1 MNLNLYEILK
11 NVLNEGVSTKA
22 VRKVLDGSIDG
33 IDSNG
38 KPKNVDKNGN
48 LFYHYVRITYD
59 DTLDN
64 PKADKLPKPVGDRLG
79 VRIIQ
84 PYALG
89 EYVSINPK
97 TGKKKRR
104 KVLRAY
110 QISPASRRGGPR

>member
-11 NVLNEGVSTKA
+11 NVLNEGVSTRA

-38 KPKNVDKNGN
+38 RPKNVDKNGN

-64 PKADKLPKPVGDRLG
+64 PHSDKLQNL
-79 VRIIQ
+79 
-84 PYALG
+84 
-89 EYVSINPK
+89 
-97 TGKKKRR
+97 
-104 KVLRAY
+104 
-110 QISPASRRGGPR
+110 